1 MARDIRTS
9 MAVASAMTSNI
20 QSKAAG
26 LSGNAVFPSSIAGG
40 NTPAIDEGNT
50 AASELMQLFSEA
62 GGVISRDATKIMKVD
77 EGIRAEDLRTSGLME
92 SLEKIGS

>member
-9 MAVASAMTSNI
+9 MSVASAMTSNI

-26 LSGNAVFPSSIAGG
+26 LSGNAVVRIAGG
-40 NTPAIDEGNT
+40 STPAIEEGNT

-62 GGVISRDATKIMKVD
+62 GGVISRDAAKIMKVD
-77 EGIRAEDLRTSGLME
+77 EEIRREDLRASGLMG
-92 SLEKIGS
+92 SWEKMGS